1 MSRKV
6 LAAITI
12 AFALAATA
20 AAQNTNSSTTRNTN
34 VSTPRRPITRSTPRA
49 TPASAT
55 PATGAEEQTPAPEES
70 APQTRSRR
78 TGAAT
83 GTARA
88 AEPGAAAVRA
98 VFDTLIKN
106 IERSDVDA
114 VMSLYWNSSQLTVLN
129 NNGTV
134 TRGWEQVRSNRA
146 SSYPEAK
153 DVKIETRDV
162 KVTMLGSAGA
172 VVMCLWRQ
180 TQEAHGAREASAG
193 RLTVVFRLVNN
204 GWKIVH
210 THSSPDAP
218 DPSRLAPSERSVIPG
233 QPSATPP
240 PR

>member
-1 MSRKV
+1 VSKNFLV
-6 LAAITI
+6 VITI
-12 AFALAATA
+12 TLTFALAATA
-20 AAQNTNSSTTRNTN
+20 AAQNTNGSTTRNSN
-34 VSTPRRPITRSTPRA
+34 VSTPRRPIPRA
-49 TPASAT
+49 TPRAT
-55 PATGAEEQTPAPEES
+55 PATGAEEQTPTAEES

-78 TGAAT
+78 TGASA
-83 GTARA
+83 GQARTAA

-114 VMSLYWNSSQLTVLN
+114 VMSLYWNSPQLIILN

-134 TRGWEQVRSNRA
+134 TRGWAQVRSNRA

-153 DVKIETRDV
+153 NVKIETRDV
-162 KVTMLGSAGA
+162 KVQMLGPAGA
-172 VVMCLWRQ
+172 FITCLWRQ
-180 TQEAHGAREASAG
+180 SQEVRGAQESSAG
-193 RLTVVFRLVNN
+193 RLTVVFRLINN

-218 DPSRLAPSERSVIPG
+218 DPSRLAPSERTVIQS